1 MSKSAGAVPDAPTSE
16 QAMREQV
23 EKALDTVRPILQ
35 ADGGYVELVDI
46 LPSGIVQVRMTGA
59 CKGCPMAQMTLKSSI
74 ERAVKKMVPGVKAV
88 EAV

>member
-1 MSKSAGAVPDAPTSE
+1 
-16 QAMREQV
+16 MREQV

-46 LPSGIVQVRMTGA
+46 LPNGIVQVRMTGA
-59 CKGCPMAQMTLKSSI
+59 CKGCPMAQMTLQ
-74 ERAVKKMVPGVKAV
+74 EQHRARRQKMVPGVKAV

>member
-1 MSKSAGAVPDAPTSE
+1 VPGLE
-16 QAMREQV
+16 QIMREQV